1 MDSTNISVFIV
12 VIQILMGIIS
22 LIGGAML
29 MSMQSSIRELREAD
43 QKLANK
49 VEDCAK
55 LQDMRDWRKEQR
67 DDLIEFKR
75 EQESKFSAV
84 FQKLDAQ
91 SQLLSKLVERTK
103 SD

>member
-29 MSMQSSIRELREAD
+29 MQMQASIRELRDAD
-43 QKLANK
+43 KELANK
-49 VEDCAK
+49 VEGCAK
-55 LQDMRDWRKEQR
+55 LQDMKDWRKEHR
-67 DDLIEFKR
+67 DDITEFKR
-75 EQESKFSAV
+75 EQDTKFNAV

-91 SQLLSKLVERTK
+91 SQLLSQLVERTK
-103 SD
+103 ST